1 MALETLT
8 ARDVM
13 KTTVKRIHPD
23 ETLSKALSMLEGI
36 QDVLIVE
43 EDGEYKGVITERRI
57 IRSGLDPSTTKVRSV
72 LVHAPTVTPDTL
84 YPELVRLII
93 DANVMDLPVSAEGRI
108 IGIVDDDVLLTHL
121 AKDELAERT
130 RVEDL
135 MTPEPVIIHPRETIA
150 KALSLFRQHGISR
163 LPVVEK
169 NRLAGIVTLHDILTK
184 AFRPR
189 ERPDYGTYI
198 AEKESIIHLPVEDIM
213 EKNVATATPDT
224 RLKDAV
230 SMLVDRAINSLIVVD
245 DEDYPIG
252 MLTRRDVFAW
262 LNKRLKRQEHGVT
275 VQLSMDKSLK
285 EEGEAAILT
294 EAERFIEKY
303 ADILGTGVLYVYVTR
318 HKEKFRG
325 LPAIFTRLRLLTDRF
340 TIAVHAHGW
349 GYEQSMKNALRKVED
364 QIFSRKEYFEQLR
377 KRKKW
382 VEEWLAFYDIPSI

>member
-1 MALETLT
+1 MVLETLT

-36 QDVLIVE
+36 QDVLVVE

-57 IRSGLDPSTTKVRSV
+57 IRSGLDPSKTKVRSV
-72 LVHAPTVTPDTL
+72 LVHAPTVTPDTP

-93 DANVMDLPVSAEGRI
+93 DANVMDLPVKEDGRI

-121 AKDELAERT
+121 ARDELAEQT
-130 RVEDL
+130 RVETL
-135 MTPEPVIIHPRETIA
+135 MTPEPISIHPRETLA

-169 NRLAGIVTLHDILTK
+169 NRLVGIVTLHDILTK

-198 AEKESIIHLPVEDIM
+198 AEKESIIHLPVEDVM
-213 EKNVATATPDT
+213 EKNVTTATPDT

-230 SMLVDRAINSLIVVD
+230 SMLVDRAINSLVIVD
-245 DEDYPIG
+245 EEDYPVG

-262 LNKRLKRQEHGVT
+262 LDKQLKRQEHGVSI
-275 VQLSMDKSLK
+275 QLSMDKTLK
-285 EEGEAAILT
+285 EEGEAAILG

-303 ADILGTGVLYVYVTR
+303 ADILGTGVLYV
-318 HKEKFRG
+318 
-325 LPAIFTRLRLLTDRF
+325 
-340 TIAVHAHGW
+340 
-349 GYEQSMKNALRKVED
+349 
-364 QIFSRKEYFEQLR
+364 
-377 KRKKW
+377 
-382 VEEWLAFYDIPSI
+382 